1 MTALLELTVY
11 FTVWTLIT
19 VVVGAAIRN
28 QEWTKEGRDIGLGN
42 RDNLKEATPMGGRAE
57 RAAKNSIEAAVFF
70 VPLAL
75 IANAAGMDAEVMLGA
90 QIAFWARI
98 AYVPIYIAG
107 VKYLRSFVWIVGVV
121 GQLQFDV
128 LASRIQQKYAR
139 IVTHFS
145 ISGGADCTTGDF
157 NCMARELDRF
167 CLDYANTES
176 LSWHHCVSASL
187 WMIGTAKP
195 EL

>member
-1 MTALLELTVY
+1 MTPLLELTVY
-11 FTVWTLIT
+11 FTIWTLFT

-42 RDNLKEATPMGGRAE
+42 RDNLQEATPMGGRAE

-75 IANAAGMDAEVMLGA
+75 VANAAGMDAEVMLGA

-107 VKYLRSFVWIVGVV
+107 IKYLRSLVWIVGVV
-121 GQLQFDV
+121 G
-128 LASRIQQKYAR
+128 Y
-139 IVTHFS
+139 
-145 ISGGADCTTGDF
+145 G
-157 NCMARELDRF
+157 MM
-167 CLDYANTES
+167 
-176 LSWHHCVSASL
+176 VSAML
-187 WMIGTAKP
+187 
-195 EL
+195 

>member
-75 IANAAGMDAEVMLGA
+75 IANAAGLDAEVMLGA
-90 QIAFWARI
+90 QVAFWARI
-98 AYVPIYIAG
+98 AYVPIYVAG
-107 VKYLRSFVWIVGVV
+107 IKYLRSLVWIIGV
-121 GQLQFDV
+121 
-128 LASRIQQKYAR
+128 
-139 IVTHFS
+139 
-145 ISGGADCTTGDF
+145 
-157 NCMARELDRF
+157 
-167 CLDYANTES
+167 
-176 LSWHHCVSASL
+176 
-187 WMIGTAKP
+187 IGYGMMVAAM
-195 EL
+195 L

>member
-28 QEWTKEGRDIGLGN
+28 QEWSKEGRDIGLGN

-98 AYVPIYIAG
+98 AYVPIYIVG
-107 VKYLRSFVWIVGVV
+107 IKYLRSLVWIGGVV
-121 GQLQFDV
+121 GYGMMVAAML
-128 LASRIQQKYAR
+128 
-139 IVTHFS
+139 
-145 ISGGADCTTGDF
+145 
-157 NCMARELDRF
+157 
-167 CLDYANTES
+167 
-176 LSWHHCVSASL
+176 
-187 WMIGTAKP
+187 
-195 EL
+195 

>member
-1 MTALLELTVY
+1 MTALLEITVY

-57 RAAKNSIEAAVFF
+57 RAARNSVEAAVFF

-75 IANAAGMDAEVMLGA
+75 VANASGMDAEVMLGA

-107 VKYLRSFVWIVGVV
+107 IKYLRSLVWIVGVV
-121 GQLQFDV
+121 GYGVMVAAML
-128 LASRIQQKYAR
+128 
-139 IVTHFS
+139 
-145 ISGGADCTTGDF
+145 
-157 NCMARELDRF
+157 
-167 CLDYANTES
+167 
-176 LSWHHCVSASL
+176 
-187 WMIGTAKP
+187 
-195 EL
+195 

>member
-57 RAAKNSIEAAVFF
+57 RAAKNSIEAAAFF

-75 IANAAGMDAEVMLGA
+75 VANAAGMDAEVMLGA

-107 VKYLRSFVWIVGVV
+107 IKYLRSLVWIGGVV
-121 GQLQFDV
+121 GYGMMVAAML
-128 LASRIQQKYAR
+128 
-139 IVTHFS
+139 
-145 ISGGADCTTGDF
+145 
-157 NCMARELDRF
+157 
-167 CLDYANTES
+167 
-176 LSWHHCVSASL
+176 
-187 WMIGTAKP
+187 
-195 EL
+195 

>member
-75 IANAAGMDAEVMLGA
+75 IANAAGLDAEVMLGA
-90 QIAFWARI
+90 QVAFWARI

-107 VKYLRSFVWIVGVV
+107 IKYLRSLVWI
-121 GQLQFDV
+121 
-128 LASRIQQKYAR
+128 
-139 IVTHFS
+139 
-145 ISGGADCTTGDF
+145 GGAVGYG
-157 NCMARELDRF
+157 MMVGAML
-167 CLDYANTES
+167 
-176 LSWHHCVSASL
+176 
-187 WMIGTAKP
+187 
-195 EL
+195 

>member
-28 QEWTKEGRDIGLGN
+28 QEWTREGRDIGLGN
-42 RDNLKEATPMGGRAE
+42 RDNLNEATPMGGRAE
-57 RAAKNSIEAAVFF
+57 RAAKNSIEAAAFF

-75 IANAAGMDAEVMLGA
+75 IAHAAGLDAEVMLGA

-107 VKYLRSFVWIVGVV
+107 IKYLRSLVWIVGVV
-121 GQLQFDV
+121 GYGMMVAAML
-128 LASRIQQKYAR
+128 
-139 IVTHFS
+139 
-145 ISGGADCTTGDF
+145 
-157 NCMARELDRF
+157 
-167 CLDYANTES
+167 
-176 LSWHHCVSASL
+176 
-187 WMIGTAKP
+187 
-195 EL
+195 

>member
-28 QEWTKEGRDIGLGN
+28 QEWTREGRDIGLGN

-75 IANAAGMDAEVMLGA
+75 IANAAGLDAEVMLGA
-90 QIAFWARI
+90 QVAFWARI

-107 VKYLRSFVWIVGVV
+107 IKYLRTLVWI
-121 GQLQFDV
+121 
-128 LASRIQQKYAR
+128 
-139 IVTHFS
+139 
-145 ISGGADCTTGDF
+145 GGAVGYG
-157 NCMARELDRF
+157 MMVAAML
-167 CLDYANTES
+167 
-176 LSWHHCVSASL
+176 
-187 WMIGTAKP
+187 
-195 EL
+195 

>member
-19 VVVGAAIRN
+19 VVVGGAIRN
-28 QEWTKEGRDIGLGN
+28 QEWTKEGRQIGLGN

-57 RAAKNSIEAAVFF
+57 RAAKNSIEAAAFF

-75 IANAAGMDAEVMLGA
+75 VANAAGMDAEVMLGA

-107 VKYLRSFVWIVGVV
+107 IKYLRSFVWIVGVV
-121 GQLQFDV
+121 G
-128 LASRIQQKYAR
+128 YAMM
-139 IVTHFS
+139 V
-145 ISGGADCTTGDF
+145 AA
-157 NCMARELDRF
+157 ML
-167 CLDYANTES
+167 
-176 LSWHHCVSASL
+176 
-187 WMIGTAKP
+187 
-195 EL
+195 

>member
-11 FTVWTLIT
+11 FTFWTLIT

-57 RAAKNSIEAAVFF
+57 RAAKNSVEAAVFF

-75 IANAAGMDAEVMLGA
+75 VANAAGMDAEVMLGA

-107 VKYLRSFVWIVGVV
+107 IKYLRSFVWIVGFV
-121 GQLQFDV
+121 G
-128 LASRIQQKYAR
+128 YAMM
-139 IVTHFS
+139 V
-145 ISGGADCTTGDF
+145 AA
-157 NCMARELDRF
+157 ML
-167 CLDYANTES
+167 
-176 LSWHHCVSASL
+176 
-187 WMIGTAKP
+187 
-195 EL
+195 

>member
-1 MTALLELTVY
+1 MTSLLELTVY

-19 VVVGAAIRN
+19 VVVGGVIRN
-28 QEWTKEGRDIGLGN
+28 QEWTKEGRQIGLGN

-75 IANAAGMDAEVMLGA
+75 IANAAGLDAEVLLGA

-107 VKYLRSFVWIVGVV
+107 IKYLRSLVWIVGVV
-121 GQLQFDV
+121 GCGMMVAAML
-128 LASRIQQKYAR
+128 
-139 IVTHFS
+139 
-145 ISGGADCTTGDF
+145 
-157 NCMARELDRF
+157 
-167 CLDYANTES
+167 
-176 LSWHHCVSASL
+176 
-187 WMIGTAKP
+187 
-195 EL
+195 

>member
-11 FTVWTLIT
+11 FTVWTLTT

-42 RDNLKEATPMGGRAE
+42 RDCLKEASPMGGRAE
-57 RAAKNSIEAAVFF
+57 RAANNSIEAAAFF

-75 IANAAGMDAEVMLGA
+75 VANAAGMDADVMLGA

-107 VKYLRSFVWIVGVV
+107 IKYLRSLVWI
-121 GQLQFDV
+121 
-128 LASRIQQKYAR
+128 
-139 IVTHFS
+139 
-145 ISGGADCTTGDF
+145 GGAVGYG
-157 NCMARELDRF
+157 MMVAAML
-167 CLDYANTES
+167 
-176 LSWHHCVSASL
+176 
-187 WMIGTAKP
+187 
-195 EL
+195 